1 MSAMLAIAI
10 LSGKL
15 KTKEPEID
23 RMSRMGAS
31 FSSRFM
37 KKRLLHFALGLVFSV
52 SAPAQTAGP
61 GTYARQAAE
70 VTEYIQENFWNRKSG
85 LYATAIDKKSPDYIW
100 GSGVMFSAVVG
111 AARHDPKYKSI
122 MRKFFDGMESYWD
135 TKVKIPGYEPAP
147 TGGGGSDKYYDDNA
161 WMVMMFLEAY
171 EISGE
176 SRYLKRAE
184 EVLDFVMS
192 GWDEE
197 AGGGIWWH
205 EKHKDGS
212 KNTCVNGPAAV
223 GCFRMAKFSDPKK
236 AAKRIADGGKIVKWT
251 TETLRAPNGL
261 FADAIN
267 VTTGKKNPDQ
277 LTYNAALM
285 LRAYISLYALTGEDL
300 YLDEA
305 KLMGKAAD
313 GLLSRETGAY
323 RDPLKWS
330 HLMVEA
336 DLELYRWTKED
347 YLLKRAKTN
356 CDVHY
361 AEWKKSPPP
370 DLIAN
375 ASLAR
380 ELWLMADHETPAGLE
395 FWKKSDRLRK

>member
-1 MSAMLAIAI
+1 MHLLRNRRRFLISLTSGAIAS
-10 LSGKL
+10 LAAG
-15 KTKEPEID
+15 
-23 RMSRMGAS
+23 RG
-31 FSSRFM
+31 FC
-37 KKRLLHFALGLVFSV
+37 
-52 SAPAQTAGP
+52 QTAAP
-61 GTYARQAAE
+61 GHYAVRAAE
-70 VTEYIQENFWNRKSG
+70 VTDYIHKHFWMKKRD
-85 LYATAIDKKSPDYIW
+85 LYKTAIDKDSPDYIW

-122 MRKFFDGMESYWD
+122 MRKFFEGMEVYWD

-147 TGGGGSDKYYDDNA
+147 TAGGGNDKYYDDNA
-161 WMVMMFLEAY
+161 WMVIMFLEAY
-171 EISGE
+171 EMTDE

-197 AGGGIWWH
+197 IGGGIWWH
-205 EKHKDGS
+205 QNHNEGG

-223 GCFRMAKFSDPKK
+223 GCFRISKFSDAKTAP
-236 AAKRIADGGKIVKWT
+236 KRIADGEKIVKWT
-251 TETLRAPNGL
+251 TATLRAPNGL
-261 FADAIN
+261 FADSIN
-267 VTTGKKNPDQ
+267 VATGKKNNDQ

-285 LRAYISLYALTGEDL
+285 LRAYLSLYALTGEDL

-305 KLMGKAAD
+305 RAMGKAAE
-313 GLLSRETGAY
+313 GLLDSKTGAY
-323 RDPLKWS
+323 RDPLKWA

-336 DLELYRWTKED
+336 DYELYRWTKEE
-347 YLLKRAKTN
+347 YLLKRFHTN

-361 AEWKKSPPP
+361 EEWKKSPPP

-380 ELWLMADHETPAGLE
+380 ELWLAADHETPEGRE
-395 FWKKSDRLRK
+395 FWKKSDKLRK